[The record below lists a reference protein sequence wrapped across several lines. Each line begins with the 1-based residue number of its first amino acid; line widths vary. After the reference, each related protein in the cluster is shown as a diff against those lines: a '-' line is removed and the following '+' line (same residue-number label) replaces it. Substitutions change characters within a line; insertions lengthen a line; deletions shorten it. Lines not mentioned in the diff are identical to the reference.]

1 MSEEIVRVPTGIAG
15 LDKMLEGG
23 IPKGYTVLVA
33 GGPGSGKSTLAMQFI
48 YNGITKYGEN
58 GIYATLQEN
67 PDEMKT
73 NFSRFGWNLDK
84 VDILALIPEKA
95 GELEDDYILPARIE
109 KAEDDIAFEWFSS
122 EQVKKLIAEKVK
134 ETGATRIVIDSLAP
148 LLLQID
154 NSFSIRQ
161 EILDLVTQLKKLGCT
176 TLLITEMPEGQKGV
190 SRFDVEEFMSQGII
204 VVYNIPKGSER
215 VRGLEILKMRGTNHS
230 KKICLMDIAKNG
242 IVVYSD
248 ENLHREI

>member
-1 MSEEIVRVPTGIAG
+1 MPTGIAG